1 MPDNHLLIM
10 ITGDGA
16 LRGFAEAH
24 RISCHGT
31 LWLLDHMVERKLL
44 PSGEGAMALKRMLER
59 KRWLSRKECEK
70 RIVFWEG
77 ME

>member
-1 MPDNHLLIM
+1 MLKLTEFPVR
-10 ITGDGA
+10 A
-16 LRGFAEAH
+16 Q
-24 RISCHGT
+24 

-44 PSGEGAMALKRMLER
+44 SSGEGAAVLKRMLGR
-59 KRWLSRKECEK
+59 KRWLPRKECEK